1 MNACPSPSVR
11 PGPRGCNTGCP
22 VAVEY
27 QTGWW
32 PATPP
37 RHGQRVLDQAGL
49 HVRLQAPAHHLAA
62 KQVDDGGQVQPAFVG
77 LDVGDVATP
86 ELVGSFRVEAPLHQ
100 VRCHRQAVAAVGGDH
115 ELALRFGLDAMLLH
129 ELANPVFAHPDAS
142 GHKLLVH
149 AWPAVFALDL
159 GVDGTDV
166 RQQGFIAVESARA
179 AAAMTILSPAQS
191 VEVPAGADLQHPAG
205 HAHRVTVLHLV
216 NPGVPRSVSC
226 AKYAAAFFAM
236 SRSMRRRAFSARS
249 RAISICSGET
259 LVALSALPTSSS
271 SSLG

>member
-1 MNACPSPSVR
+1 MAAILAA
-11 PGPRGCNTGCP
+11 P

-115 ELALRFGLDAMLLH
+115 ETWGVSGFLCVRLL
-129 ELANPVFAHPDAS
+129 NPSLNREA
-142 GHKLLVH
+142 
-149 AWPAVFALDL
+149 AW
-159 GVDGTDV
+159 
-166 RQQGFIAVESARA
+166 
-179 AAAMTILSPAQS
+179 
-191 VEVPAGADLQHPAG
+191 
-205 HAHRVTVLHLV
+205 
-216 NPGVPRSVSC
+216 
-226 AKYAAAFFAM
+226 
-236 SRSMRRRAFSARS
+236 
-249 RAISICSGET
+249 
-259 LVALSALPTSSS
+259 
-271 SSLG
+271 